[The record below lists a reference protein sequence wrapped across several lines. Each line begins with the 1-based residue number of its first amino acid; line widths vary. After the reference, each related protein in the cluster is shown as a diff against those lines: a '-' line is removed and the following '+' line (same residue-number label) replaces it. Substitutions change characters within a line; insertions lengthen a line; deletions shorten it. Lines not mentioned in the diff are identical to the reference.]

1 MEKIIKVNR
10 KENIETDELN
20 GIKSSKNL
28 LFENQ
33 IVPEL
38 IPTRL
43 AASILGISENALR
56 IKVCRGLVPAYKFG
70 RNLRFRVSEI
80 SSLLQVK
87 E

>member
-1 MEKIIKVNR
+1 MNKKSLKN
-10 KENIETDELN
+10 NN
-20 GIKSSKNL
+20 GIKNDYPLKLNLSENNL
-28 LFENQ
+28 LFDNQ

-43 AASILGISENALR
+43 AANILGISENALR

-80 SSLLQVK
+80 TSLFQIK